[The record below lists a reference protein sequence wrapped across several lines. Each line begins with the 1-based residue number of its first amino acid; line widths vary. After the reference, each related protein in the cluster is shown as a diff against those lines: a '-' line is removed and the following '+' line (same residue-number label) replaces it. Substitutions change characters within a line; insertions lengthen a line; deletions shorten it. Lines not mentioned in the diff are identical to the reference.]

1 MNRID
6 RVFMDLRNIGQK
18 ALIAYITAGYPDID
32 ATVELVHAISEAGA
46 DIVEIGIPY
55 SDPLADGPVLQRAAS
70 KALEKGLRVCDVFDA
85 VRRIRKRSD
94 IALVFL
100 VYFNTVFRYGVE
112 SFIKDSKDAG
122 IDGFI
127 IPDLPLEERNEA
139 SGVIRRYGLHHI
151 PMVAP
156 TSHERIKEIVKEAGG
171 FVYCVST
178 TGVTGERDSIDTDI
192 SAYMEEVKRFTDL
205 PRAIGF
211 GISSPEMAGSL
222 KHHCEGVI
230 VGSAIA
236 RLVDELYSVRDFVK
250 SIKKALE

>member
-6 RVFMDLRNIGQK
+6 RVFMDLRNKGQK

-32 ATVELVHAISEAGA
+32 ATVELVHTISDAGA

-70 KALEKGLRVCDVFDA
+70 KALEKGLKVCDVFDA
-85 VRRIRKRSD
+85 VRRIRERSD

-127 IPDLPLEERNEA
+127 IPDLPLEERSEA
-139 SGVIRRYGLHHI
+139 NGVIKRYGLHHI
-151 PMVAP
+151 PLVAP

-178 TGVTGERDSIDTDI
+178 TGVTGERDKLDTDMA
-192 SAYMEEVKRFTDL
+192 AYMEEVKRFTDL

-211 GISSPEMAGSL
+211 GISSPEMVISL

-236 RLVDELYSVRDFVK
+236 RLIDDPSSVKDFVK

>member
-1 MNRID
+1 
-6 RVFMDLRNIGQK
+6 
-18 ALIAYITAGYPDID
+18 
-32 ATVELVHAISEAGA
+32 
-46 DIVEIGIPY
+46 
-55 SDPLADGPVLQRAAS
+55 
-70 KALEKGLRVCDVFDA
+70 
-85 VRRIRKRSD
+85 
-94 IALVFL
+94 
-100 VYFNTVFRYGVE
+100 VFRYGVE
-112 SFIKDSKDAG
+112 RFVKDSKDAG

-151 PMVAP
+151 PLVAP

>member
-6 RVFMDLRNIGQK
+6 RVFMDLRNKGQK

-32 ATVELVHAISEAGA
+32 ASVELVHTISDAGA

-70 KALEKGLRVCDVFDA
+70 KALEKGLKVCDVFDA
-85 VRRIRKRSD
+85 VRRIRERSD

-127 IPDLPLEERNEA
+127 IPDLPLEERSEA
-139 SGVIRRYGLHHI
+139 NGVIKRYGLHHI
-151 PMVAP
+151 PLVAP

-178 TGVTGERDSIDTDI
+178 TGVTGERDKLDTDMA
-192 SAYMEEVKRFTDL
+192 AYMEEVKRFTDL

-211 GISSPEMAGSL
+211 GISSPEMVMSL

-236 RLVDELYSVRDFVK
+236 RLIDDPSSVKDFVK